1 LRKQILSEEPMA
13 LLRMI
18 GAHKSLCKSVKP
30 VNPYALVSLFFIKNL
45 SPTSHSHRPIC
56 TKTRN
61 DSSFPSDLTSITSTL
76 ISIFTKQPFSP
87 DNPELKNLVPRLTTQ
102 VVESVLNGLKSWKI
116 AHMFFTWASNQ
127 CGYKHNCYTYNT
139 MASILSRARQIAP
152 LRALAMDILNFHCS
166 MTPGA
171 LGHLVRCL
179 GSMGLVEEVNML
191 FDRVR
196 TMGLCVP
203 NNYSYNCLL
212 EAISKSKS
220 IDLIEMRLKE
230 MHDYGWKS
238 DKYTL
243 TPVLQVYCHAGKFEK
258 ALSVFNDMN
267 EQGWIDEHV
276 FSILALSFSKWG
288 EVDKAFELIERMED
302 RNVRLNQKT
311 FCVLIHGFVR
321 ESRVDKALQLFD
333 KMRQSGFNPDVSLY
347 DVLIGGLC
355 KNKEQEKALCLYSE
369 MTQLGIHPD
378 VGILAKLMTFF
389 EEREMIR
396 LLEESKEVM
405 DEKAIILLYNTVLN
419 GLVNNSS
426 LDKACLLLR
435 VMMGDQPDS
444 DIESYKLPR
453 VNKAIGPNT
462 TSCRIVI
469 DGLVKTGKL
478 DLALTLFRDMN
489 RIGCEPDILLYNNLI
504 DGLCNSNRLEESYE
518 LLREMKMSGFEPT
531 QFTHNSIFGCLCR
544 REDVVAALDL
554 VREMRAHGH
563 EPWIK
568 HSSLL
573 VKRLCKHGRAV
584 EALKFLSSMVE
595 EGFLPDI
602 VAYSAAI
609 DGLIKLQEV
618 DRALELFRDICSR
631 NYCPDVVAYNILIGG
646 LCKAKRV
653 LEAEDILNEMV
664 VKGRV
669 PSVVTYNL
677 LIDGWCKNGD
687 VDQAMLCLSRMLAE
701 DREPSVITYTTLVDG
716 LCNARRP
723 DDALM
728 LWNEMGRKGCAPNR
742 IAFMAL
748 IHGLCK
754 CGRPNT
760 SLAFLR
766 EMEEKEMKPDTFVY
780 VALISSLVSNRNL
793 TLALEILKEMAD
805 KGNFPEPLDKNCL
818 IVRDAVLKLLEDA
831 KTSSGVKN
839 LIAEGRIPRMCYSDV
854 EGGG

>member
-1 LRKQILSEEPMA
+1 MA
-13 LLRMI
+13 LLRII
-18 GAHKSLCKSVKP
+18 GAHKTVCKSVKP
-30 VNPYALVSLFFIKNL
+30 INPYALVSLLFIKNI
-45 SPTSHSHRPIC
+45 SPPSHSHRLIC
-56 TKTRN
+56 TKTHSE
-61 DSSFPSDLTSITSTL
+61 SSSPSEHTSAL

-87 DNPELKNLVPRLTTQ
+87 DNAELKNLAPRLTTQ

-116 AHMFFTWASNQ
+116 AHRFFTWASNQ
-127 CGYKHNCYTYNT
+127 YGYKHNCYTYNT
-139 MASILSRARQIAP
+139 MASILSHARQIAP

-179 GSMGLVEEVNML
+179 GTVGLVEEVNML
-191 FDRVR
+191 FDQVR
-196 TMGLCVP
+196 MMGLCVP
-203 NNYSYNCLL
+203 NNYTYNCLL
-212 EAISKSKS
+212 EAIAKSKS

-230 MHDYGWKS
+230 MRDYGWKS

-267 EQGWIDEHV
+267 EQGWIDAHV
-276 FSILALSFSKWG
+276 FSILVLAFSKWG
-288 EVDKAFELIERMED
+288 EVDKAFEFIERMEA
-302 RNVRLNQKT
+302 RNIRLNQKT

-321 ESRVDKALQLFD
+321 ESKVDKALQLFD

-355 KNKEQEKALCLYSE
+355 KNKDLEKALCLYLE
-369 MTQLGIHPD
+369 MKQLGIHPD
-378 VGILAKLMTFF
+378 AGILTKLMAFF
-389 EEREMIR
+389 EESEMIR
-396 LLEESKEVM
+396 LLEESKVL
-405 DEKAIILLYNTVLN
+405 DEEAVILLYNSILN
-419 GLVNNSS
+419 GLVNNNSH
-426 LDKACLLLR
+426 DKACLLLR
-435 VMMGDQPDS
+435 VMMGDQPDY

-453 VNKAIGPNT
+453 VKKAIGPNT

-478 DLALTLFRDMN
+478 DLALNLFRDMN
-489 RIGCEPDILLYNNLI
+489 RVGCEPDIILYNNLI
-504 DGLCNSNRLEESYE
+504 YGLCNSNRLEESYE
-518 LLREMKMSGFEPT
+518 LFGQMKMSGFEPT

-544 REDVVAALDL
+544 RGDVVAALDL
-554 VREMRAHGH
+554 VREMRVHGH

-573 VKRLCKHGRAV
+573 VKGLCKHGRAV
-584 EALKFLSSMVE
+584 EALKFLSNIVQ

-602 VAYSAAI
+602 VTYSAAM

-618 DRALELFRDICSR
+618 DRALELFRVICSN

-669 PSVVTYNL
+669 PSVVTYNH

-687 VDQAMLCLSRMLAE
+687 VDQAMLCLSKMLAE

-760 SLAFLR
+760 SLAYLR

-780 VALISSLVSNRNL
+780 VALISSFVSSCNL
-793 TLALEILKEMAD
+793 HLALEILKEMAD
-805 KGNFPEPLDKNCL
+805 KGNFPELLDKNCL
-818 IVRDAVLKLLEDA
+818 ILRDAVLKLSKDA
-831 KTSSGVKN
+831 KTSSGIKS
-839 LIAEGRIPRMCYSDV
+839 LIAGGRIPRMCYSDV
-854 EGGG
+854 DQE